1 MIKLI
6 LVDDHKMF
14 REGLRFA
21 LSQVEGIEV
30 VGEADNGK
38 AFLKLLNEQHPDV
51 VLMDIS
57 MPQMDGAEATEEALK
72 VIPDI
77 KIIALSMFG
86 DTEYY
91 QKMVSKGV
99 KGFLVKETGIDEL
112 TKAIQTV
119 HQGETYFSQQLLQN
133 IIRNIANPVVKGSK
147 NKAIELTKREEEV
160 LELICK
166 GYSNK
171 EMADALF
178 ISQKTVEGHKSNLM
192 EKTNTKSAINLMLF
206 ALKNNLV
213 NIDLSLSKGNP
224 L

>member
-21 LSQVEGIEV
+21 LSQVDGIEV
-30 VGEADNGK
+30 TGEADNGK
-38 AFLKLLNEQHPDV
+38 AFLKLLTEQNPDV

-57 MPQMDGAEATEEALK
+57 MPLMDGAEATEEALK
-72 VIPDI
+72 LKPEI

-86 DTEYY
+86 DAEYY

-119 HQGETYFSQQLLQN
+119 HGGETYFSQQLLQN
-133 IIRNIANPVVKGSK
+133 IIRNIANPSVKGYK
-147 NKAIELTKREEEV
+147 NKAIELTRREEEV

-171 EMADALF
+171 EIADALF

-192 EKTNTKSAINLMLF
+192 EKTHTKSAINLMLF

-213 NIDLSLSKGNP
+213 TIDLLPKGNP
-224 L
+224 S

>member
-21 LSQVEGIEV
+21 ISQISGMEV
-30 VGEADNGK
+30 IGEADNGK
-38 AFLKLLNEQHPDV
+38 AFLTLLEQRKPDV

-57 MPQMDGAEATEEALK
+57 MPLMDGAQATEEALK
-72 VIPDI
+72 VHADI

-86 DTEYY
+86 DSEYY

-99 KGFLVKETGIDEL
+99 KGFLMKETGIDEL

-119 HQGETYFSQQLLQN
+119 QQGGTHFSQQLLQN
-133 IIRNIANPVVKGSK
+133 IIINMGNPTVRSSK
-147 NKAIELTKREEEV
+147 TGVIDLTRREEEV

-171 EMADALF
+171 EIADALF

-192 EKTNTKSAINLMLF
+192 DKTNTKSAINLMLF

-213 NIDLSLSKGNP
+213 DISILQSKGNP
-224 L
+224 S

>member
-21 LSQVEGIEV
+21 LEQVGGIEV
-30 VGEADNGK
+30 IGEADNGK
-38 AFLKLLNEQHPDV
+38 AFLKLLGQVSPDV

-57 MPQMDGAEATEEALK
+57 MPLMDGAEAAEQALL
-72 VIPDI
+72 IRPDL

-86 DTEYY
+86 DSDYY

-99 KGFLVKETGIDEL
+99 KGFLIKETGLDEL
-112 TKAIQTV
+112 TKAIVTV
-119 HQGETYFSQQLLQN
+119 HEGGTYFSQQLLQN
-133 IIRNIANPVVKGSK
+133 IIINMANPTVRSSK
-147 NKAIELTKREEEV
+147 TRIIDLTRREEEV

-171 EMADALF
+171 EIADSLF
-178 ISQKTVEGHKSNLM
+178 ISQKTVEGHKSNM
-192 EKTNTKSAINLMLF
+192 MDKTNTKSAINLMLF
-206 ALKNNLV
+206 ALKHDLV
-213 NIDLSLSKGNP
+213 NIDLQ
-224 L
+224 

>member
-21 LSQVEGIEV
+21 LSQVTDIEI
-30 VGEADNGK
+30 VGDADNGK
-38 AFLKLLNEQHPDV
+38 AFLKLLEQVKPDV
-51 VLMDIS
+51 VLMDVS
-57 MPQMDGAEATEEALK
+57 MPVMDGAEATEEAMKLN
-72 VIPDI
+72 PDT

-99 KGFLVKETGIDEL
+99 RGFLIKETGVDEL
-112 TKAIQTV
+112 VTAIQTV
-119 HQGETYFSQQLLQN
+119 NDGGTYFSQQLLQN
-133 IIRNIANPVVKGSK
+133 IIINMANPAVRSSK
-147 NKAIELTKREEEV
+147 SKVIDLTRREEEV

-171 EMADALF
+171 EIADALF

-192 EKTNTKSAINLMLF
+192 DKTQTKSAINLMLF
-206 ALKNNLV
+206 AIKHNLINV
-213 NIDLSLSKGNP
+213 DLLR
-224 L
+224 